1 MSAMEATCSK
11 KLWQIVSVLRCRNSS
26 ITHLHVYGTTA
37 GPRDEVMQKVVEEVK
52 ENDEVC
58 FFEQNFHVKREN
70 DELVAWGYCYGGFF

>member
-1 MSAMEATCSK
+1 MSATEATCSK

-37 GPRDEVMQKVVEEVK
+37 GPKDEVMQKVIEEVK

-58 FFEQNFHVKREN
+58 FLLEMVFHKSCEGERE
-70 DELVAWGYCYGGFF
+70 VCTGFSEP